1 MSVNTVFWLDDRT
14 PWPSVILHPTQT
26 PDKTT
31 SYLASSC
38 IFFCI
43 WTSVFLS
50 WLIRKDSSK
59 TLSISSRVQLNL
71 KLNVF
76 SRCDGE
82 RSSVP
87 GCISYHDCVALL
99 VNGLTHLRLRQH
111 DTPLNVPPLNF
122 VQTAWGLFMKFSLA
136 IFGLSSPLSPLG
148 GSSQ

>member
-14 PWPSVILHPTQT
+14 PCPALFFILHKHPIKQ
-26 PDKTT
+26 PHI
-31 SYLASSC
+31 LHHL
-38 IFFCI
+38 FWI
-43 WTSVFLS
+43 WTSGIFLS

-59 TLSISSRVQLNL
+59 KLSISSRVQLYL

-82 RSSVP
+82 RTSVP

-111 DTPLNVPPLNF
+111 DATLSVSPLNF
-122 VQTAWGLFMKFSLA
+122 VRAAWGLFMKFSLA